1 MSLTEV
7 AQHPFLRSATK
18 VFAKSLDCS
27 LDDQ

>member
-7 AQHPFLRSATK
+7 AQYPFRRSATK
-18 VFAKSLDCS
+18 VFAESLDCS